1 MNRAVFTPAD
11 QSRLVC
17 SKRLL
22 PLKKTNTGRPSVFIT
37 PKNIPRYKSNSVG
50 ACWRR
55 RKPCRPKIGHS
66 FPIPLFQGSPNY
78 LLPVINRMGDFT
90 PPWNKN
96 LKVPPQYVTSQS
108 HTRRHFKFELDIF
121 SGQRIPDTFSAGSG
135 SRYFF
140 FHPAGNEIAHNF
152 LLPIRFFFFFFL
164 FHSLTRHLAFFVI
177 QSPGH
182 SFFNKRFYKSVPP

>member
-1 MNRAVFTPAD
+1 MRAEGEENPVD
-11 QSRLVC
+11 QKLVIPSDSIISRFAKL
-17 SKRLL
+17 SPSRNK
-22 PLKKTNTGRPSVFIT
+22 PDGRFHT
-37 PKNIPRYKSNSVG
+37 
-50 ACWRR
+50 
-55 RKPCRPKIGHS
+55 
-66 FPIPLFQGSPNY
+66 
-78 LLPVINRMGDFT
+78 
-90 PPWNKN
+90 PWNKN

-108 HTRRHFKFELDIF
+108 HTRRHFKFELDVF
-121 SGQRIPDTFSAGSG
+121 SGQRIPDTFSVGSG

-164 FHSLTRHLAFFVI
+164 FHSSLTRHLVFFFVI